1 MIDLI
6 EDYTWADE
14 DCDLL
19 TKSQIEYHKAV
30 RFYRYSERTKIVLSK
45 KHITIDLYFN
55 FTHCYNTK

>member
-19 TKSQIEYHKAV
+19 TKSQIEYHKGV
-30 RFYRYSERTKIVLSK
+30 RFYRYLREQNCVVRKYSL
-45 KHITIDLYFN
+45 
-55 FTHCYNTK
+55 